1 MTTQSPDSFQLLKTP
16 GCFAYDKNNH
26 TDTPIREKLLPGS
39 LVYNIVNQTN
49 NIVTERRPFYV
60 QNYKSY
66 LENLEKNCKK
76 LGIPFN
82 KPNVEEIPSPIKNDK
97 KNENYIE
104 NLDTIVLDLHV
115 LKNGKVKVKLIPHMA
130 ILNEKYYSKGKPP
143 PIKNVLSALKAHGY
157 SDEFIQTVKDK
168 HKKRT
173 KLMDIKWKKLQ
184 YLYENTPSKKKKKSK
199 KKEIPEEEAVIGD
212 DEDEDDEDEE
222 KEKEKDDEPEE
233 DEGLDV
239 EIEEEEVVEDDYVS
253 DGGDD

>member
-1 MTTQSPDSFQLLKTP
+1 MTTQSSDSFPILKTP
-16 GCFAYDKNNH
+16 GCFTNDKNNR
-26 TDTPIREKLLPGS
+26 TNTPTREKLLPGS

-97 KNENYIE
+97 KIENYIE

-199 KKEIPEEEAVIGD
+199 KKETPEIIEEEAVIGD
-212 DEDEDDEDEE
+212 DDEDDE
-222 KEKEKDDEPEE
+222 EKEKDDEPEE

-239 EIEEEEVVEDDYVS
+239 EIDEEEVVEDDYVS